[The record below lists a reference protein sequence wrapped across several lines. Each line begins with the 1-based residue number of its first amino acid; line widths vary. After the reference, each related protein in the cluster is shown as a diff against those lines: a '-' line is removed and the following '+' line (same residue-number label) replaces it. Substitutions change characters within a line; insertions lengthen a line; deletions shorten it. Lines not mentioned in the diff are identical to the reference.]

1 MPPRILVADD
11 RRVLREG
18 VKAFL
23 KREGFDVVGE
33 ASNGLEAV
41 RLARSLR
48 PDVAVLDLA
57 MPLANGLT
65 AARKILRDSPRTRT
79 ILLTMHNEAPYI
91 MEALRVGIQGY
102 VLKTQAADDL
112 LVAIEEVGKGEIYLS
127 PPISEILAQLGVTT
141 ADLPQRPYPAPRV

>member
-1 MPPRILVADD
+1 MPPRILLADD
-11 RRVLREG
+11 HRVLREG
-18 VKAFL
+18 VKALL

-41 RLARSLR
+41 WLAQSLR

-57 MPLANGLT
+57 MPLANGLA

-91 MEALRVGIQGY
+91 IEALRVGVQGY

-112 LVAIEEVGKGEIYLS
+112 LVAIQEVGKGGIYLS
-127 PPISEILAQLGVTT
+127 PTISEILVQAGVTR
-141 ADLPQRPYPAPRV
+141 ADLPRRP